1 VEILSLLLINH
12 SEKGETLYM
21 EEEYVT
27 INDAMRLTGY
37 SLRQIDRYIKDGI
50 LEVIDHQKNKPRKI
64 SRASI
69 DAFNAERG
77 YRPVD
82 EVDALKQESLAQKQI
97 TGDTLLQVAAIRA
110 QVADLER
117 LVKRMFAELEAKIH
131 AQAGH
136 RSRGSTPPGP
146 DEAIMLVRFAEAHAV
161 PVGRMRNLAEH
172 DPSLATVIKR
182 PDAQS
187 KKHKWMIVPEQMA
200 HMLAALQAHGTAY
213 TPCAS
218 CPHAGAEHLRLAQ

>member
-1 VEILSLLLINH
+1 
-12 SEKGETLYM
+12 M

-37 SLRQIDRYIKDGI
+37 SLRRIDRYIKDGI

-82 EVDALKQESLAQKQI
+82 EVDALKQEFLAQKQI

-110 QVADLER
+110 QVA
-117 LVKRMFAELEAKIH
+117 ELEAKIR

-172 DPSLATVIKR
+172 DPSLATVIER

-200 HMLAALQAHGTAY
+200 HMLAALQEHGTAY

-218 CPHAGAEHLRLAQ
+218 CPHAGAEYLPLAQ